1 MLQLRTKYCD
11 LLKMVE
17 YTVITPE
24 YQWYNS
30 KKYGMKMKFIILIG
44 IGIGISIITLLTVL
58 SWQLTV
64 FSDGNDREGDM

>member
-1 MLQLRTKYCD
+1 
-11 LLKMVE
+11 MVE
-17 YTVITPE
+17 YTVIPPE
-24 YQWYNS
+24 DQWYNS
-30 KKYGMKMKFIILIG
+30 KKYGMKMKFIIL